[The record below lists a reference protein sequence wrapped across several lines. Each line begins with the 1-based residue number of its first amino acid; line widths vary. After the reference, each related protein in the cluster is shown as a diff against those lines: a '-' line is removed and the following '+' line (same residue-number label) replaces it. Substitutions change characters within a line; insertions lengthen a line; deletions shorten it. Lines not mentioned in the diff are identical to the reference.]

1 MNRLIIAII
10 SITCILCNRV
20 LAEESFPTT
29 KETNHYRK
37 VIKKKNYHRL
47 SRNPDLNKEEISK
60 IIIENELE
68 EEKVRII
75 GSSKECQYTAEE
87 VSEKTEKQ
95 SEEVSE
101 KTEKQSEEDRLRSER
116 AELERQR
123 DLTTRGN
130 RGSIGGN
137 FNVPSSSDEAAVIL
151 LVVIGAVV
159 IIYWLATAPALLAKM
174 ANDDGCVQSLKHFF
188 TEYNGYHFSKEHQN
202 ARSYSL
208 EFDFY
213 FKHKYEN
220 SIYYGFNAVLGSHT
234 LEFAQGDDGTKQ
246 EDSTYFLIGP
256 SLLFPMFSNE
266 TRFGPAINMDFLLG
280 KSNSKEIESMAVGRL
295 GFQYTSKSGL
305 LWGFGVAGNKFSID
319 QNRSFYKDNSEFGL
333 STYFRLGFAF

>member
-1 MNRLIIAII
+1 MSKIIIYII
-10 SITCILCNRV
+10 SITCILCNQV
-20 LAEESFPTT
+20 LAEESFSTT

-37 VIKKKNYHRL
+37 VIKKKRHHRL

-60 IIIENELE
+60 IIRENEIE

-75 GSSKECQYTAEE
+75 GGSKECQYTAEE
-87 VSEKTEKQ
+87 IRET
-95 SEEVSE
+95 
-101 KTEKQSEEDRLRSER
+101 TEKQSEEDRIRSER

-137 FNVPSSSDEAAVIL
+137 FKIPSGSDEAAVIL

-159 IIYWLATAPALLAKM
+159 IIYWLATVPALLAKM

-188 TEYNGYHFSKEHQN
+188 TEYNGYHFSKEHQQ

-220 SIYYGFNAVLGSHT
+220 SIYKGINAVIGYHT
-234 LEFAQGDDGTKQ
+234 LEFAEGYNG
-246 EDSTYFLIGP
+246 
-256 SLLFPMFSNE
+256 
-266 TRFGPAINMDFLLG
+266 
-280 KSNSKEIESMAVGRL
+280 
-295 GFQYTSKSGL
+295 
-305 LWGFGVAGNKFSID
+305 
-319 QNRSFYKDNSEFGL
+319 
-333 STYFRLGFAF
+333 